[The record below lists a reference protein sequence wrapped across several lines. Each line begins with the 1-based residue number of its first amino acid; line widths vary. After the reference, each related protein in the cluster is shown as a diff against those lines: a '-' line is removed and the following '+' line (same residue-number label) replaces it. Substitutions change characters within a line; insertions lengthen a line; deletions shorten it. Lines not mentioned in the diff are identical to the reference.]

1 MFLLMTTPANQA
13 ESVVALATSPRPP
26 VPGRKVLKSR
36 PQTLLADPPHPTA
49 DRQAKVEERE
59 EDGETVER
67 RRQID
72 PTTCERDYTAD
83 EVEFMNAMNLYRR
96 KSGRNFPTWS
106 EVLEVVRSLGYHR
119 D

>member
-1 MFLLMTTPANQA
+1 MTTPANPTETA
-13 ESVVALATSPRPP
+13 VPLTTSLRAS

-49 DRQAKVEERE
+49 DRQSKSDERE
-59 EDGETVER
+59 EDGEPVER

-96 KSGRNFPTWS
+96 KTGRNFPTWS

>member
-1 MFLLMTTPANQA
+1 MTAPTNQ
-13 ESVVALATSPRPP
+13 SDTLVPLATNLRPP
-26 VPGRKVLKSR
+26 VAGRKVLKSR

-49 DRQAKVEERE
+49 ERQAKSHELAEDEEP
-59 EDGETVER
+59 VER

-72 PTTCERDYTAD
+72 PTTCERDYSAD

-96 KSGRNFPTWS
+96 KTGRNFPTWS

>member
-1 MFLLMTTPANQA
+1 MTAPTSQPDTLAPVTSSTRA
-13 ESVVALATSPRPP
+13 PVA
-26 VPGRKVLKSR
+26 GRKLLKSR

-49 DRQAKVEERE
+49 DRADPPGGGE
-59 EDGETVER
+59 EDEELVER

-96 KSGRNFPTWS
+96 KNGRNFPTWS

>member
-1 MFLLMTTPANQA
+1 MTAPTSQPDTLAPVTSSPSTP
-13 ESVVALATSPRPP
+13 VA
-26 VPGRKVLKSR
+26 GRKLLRSR
-36 PQTLLADPPHPTA
+36 QQTLLADPPHPTA
-49 DRQAKVEERE
+49 DRTAPPSGPDTDEEP
-59 EDGETVER
+59 VER

-96 KSGRNFPTWS
+96 KTGRNFPTWS

>member
-1 MFLLMTTPANQA
+1 MTAPTSFQPDTLVPVT
-13 ESVVALATSPRPP
+13 SSPSSPVA
-26 VPGRKVLKSR
+26 GRKVLKTR
-36 PQTLLADPPHPTA
+36 QQTLLADPPHPTA
-49 DRQAKVEERE
+49 DRTTVPPAGPDTAEEP
-59 EDGETVER
+59 VER

-83 EVEFMNAMNLYRR
+83 EVEFMNAMNHYRR
-96 KSGRNFPTWS
+96 KTGRNFPTWS